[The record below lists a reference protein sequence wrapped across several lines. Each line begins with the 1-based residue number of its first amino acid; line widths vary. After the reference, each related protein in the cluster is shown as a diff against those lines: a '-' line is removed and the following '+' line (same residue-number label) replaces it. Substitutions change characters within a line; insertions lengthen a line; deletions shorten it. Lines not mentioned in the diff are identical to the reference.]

1 MTDRYAREDHPMTEG
16 RVRTGAQKGA
26 PEYRYD
32 PKQDTGDDQNG
43 NVSRLLNDVQK
54 QLAIFHE
61 ELGGLAHR
69 LQAASRSV
77 PMDGDSENNIEGPR
91 PPMSPLAESV
101 QIVLSQLRE
110 ATARVREIKAG
121 VDL

>member
-1 MTDRYAREDHPMTEG
+1 MRYAREDHPMM
-16 RVRTGAQKGA
+16 GASAGS
-26 PEYRYD
+26 EYAYD
-32 PKQDTGDDQNG
+32 PEKDIMAGEDQNG

-54 QLAIFHE
+54 QLAVFHE

-69 LQAASRSV
+69 LQSASRSV
-77 PMDGDSENNIEGPR
+77 PMDGDSENSTEGPR
-91 PPMSPLAESV
+91 PPMSPLAETV

>member
-1 MTDRYAREDHPMTEG
+1 MRYAREDHPMM
-16 RVRTGAQKGA
+16 GASAGS
-26 PEYRYD
+26 EYAYD
-32 PKQDTGDDQNG
+32 PKQDTAENQNG

-54 QLAIFHE
+54 QLAVFHE
-61 ELGGLAHR
+61 ELGGLANR
-69 LQAASRSV
+69 LKAASCSV
-77 PMDGDSENNIEGPR
+77 PMDDSESMTEGPR
-91 PPMSPLAESV
+91 PPMSPLAETV

>member
-16 RVRTGAQKGA
+16 RIRTGAQKGS

-32 PKQDTGDDQNG
+32 PKMDVGDDQNG

-54 QLAIFHE
+54 QLAVFHE
-61 ELGGLAHR
+61 ELGGLANR
-69 LQAASRSV
+69 LRAVSRSV
-77 PMDGDSENNIEGPR
+77 PMDGDSDNVIEGSR
-91 PPMSPLAESV
+91 PELSPLAETV
-101 QIVLSQLRE
+101 QIVLSQLRD